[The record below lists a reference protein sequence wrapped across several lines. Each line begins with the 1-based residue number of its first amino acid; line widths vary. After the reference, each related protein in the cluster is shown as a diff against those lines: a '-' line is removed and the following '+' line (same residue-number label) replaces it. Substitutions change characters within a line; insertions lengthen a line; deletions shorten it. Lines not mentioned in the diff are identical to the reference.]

1 MNGKKVV
8 DIEQLKAL
16 LNSNIKDIESAISL
30 GNVYYDQG
38 DAGLAVLYYRHV
50 LDLDPA
56 LSGVRT
62 DMGAMYWRNGN
73 ISLAEQA
80 FREVIARD
88 PGFGHAYVN
97 LGYLLH
103 QARNNLLEA
112 RVVWQQLLSTN
123 PEHEVAGKA
132 RELLKETAMKMS

>member
-38 DAGLAVLYYRHV
+38 DAGLAVLYYRHA

-112 RVVWQQLLSTN
+112 RATWQQLLTIN

-132 RELLKETAMKMS
+132 RELLKETAMKMG